1 VDFTFTEEQRLFA
14 GAVARGFERFYTFET
29 RAAMTRSLPGFD
41 RSLWRALADL
51 GALALPFPESAGGL
65 GGSGVDS
72 AVLMEEAGRAL
83 LVAPLAESVIVPAAI
98 ARRLPHADA
107 LSAAVAAVAAGT
119 RVMVVALDSPTDV
132 TATMRPD
139 GGVLLTGMVSS
150 VRFAPGADDVVVLAR
165 TDAGGTDSLVL
176 VDLHAGSAIVR
187 PRRMLDGGSMADI
200 AFDGIEIGRDA
211 VLSTGDDARRAADA
225 GLEAGA
231 VAVAAE
237 AAGIMRRL
245 LDDTVAYCRQREQFG
260 RPLASF
266 QALQH
271 RLVDMFVA
279 TEEVRTLA
287 YRAAFV
293 LDRASDP
300 ERSRVIAAA
309 HVHAA
314 RRGRGVGKEAVQLHG
329 AMGVMD
335 EVPAGHGLARLTA
348 IAHAF
353 GGADR
358 NRDAYARLSAAEARS
373 WTMA

>member
-1 VDFTFTEEQRLFA
+1 
-14 GAVARGFERFYTFET
+14 
-29 RAAMTRSLPGFD
+29 
-41 RSLWRALADL
+41 
-51 GALALPFPESAGGL
+51 
-65 GGSGVDS
+65 
-72 AVLMEEAGRAL
+72 
-83 LVAPLAESVIVPAAI
+83 
-98 ARRLPHADA
+98 
-107 LSAAVAAVAAGT
+107 
-119 RVMVVALDSPTDV
+119 
-132 TATMRPD
+132 
-139 GGVLLTGMVSS
+139 
-150 VRFAPGADDVVVLAR
+150 
-165 TDAGGTDSLVL
+165 
-176 VDLHAGSAIVR
+176 
-187 PRRMLDGGSMADI
+187 
-200 AFDGIEIGRDA
+200 
-211 VLSTGDDARRAADA
+211 
-225 GLEAGA
+225 
-231 VAVAAE
+231 
-237 AAGIMRRL
+237 MRRL